1 MPTECGMSEQEQ
13 AIRSSHGETPAANR
27 RSDLLSDVVEHAP
40 DAIFV
45 FEAAPPE
52 SHDWRVVYANTAFES
67 LYGTPSP
74 AGRSL
79 LGFLGAR
86 ASPGDVARTVAG
98 LNRMAAFRT
107 PPMRRRASGTPVWIE
122 TNYQPKIEP
131 DRILWFAVSRNV
143 TLSMLLAQRS
153 RQLSRAL
160 DEAQEA
166 IAVSTAHRRAWRID
180 YVNRAFI
187 ELLGYEADE
196 LVGQSWRKLFARET
210 NFKQIEDYRVA
221 LLSGQRIQGE
231 QQFRR
236 KDGTV
241 ILLSL
246 SATPFRVEG
255 AERALSTVTTLRDVT
270 STRREEQWLRE
281 QALRDPLTGLHNRRE
296 FERLLRASI
305 DMTPPGGHA
314 HVMMFIDLDDFKR
327 VNDTEGHDAG
337 DRVLI
342 AVSET
347 LRRTLL
353 PSDDLARWGGDEF
366 AAILYFCAPAQA
378 VSRGNDLLR
387 ALAGSPE
394 CRGVG
399 ASIGI
404 VRIEHA
410 LLVEEL
416 MRRADRLVYKAKA
429 AGRNRVIAADAG
441 AH

>member
-1 MPTECGMSEQEQ
+1 MSEQEQ
-13 AIRSSHGETPAANR
+13 TARSSRGETPTVNR

-45 FEAAPPE
+45 FEAPAAQPDE
-52 SHDWRVVYANTAFES
+52 WCIVYANAAFES
-67 LYGTPSP
+67 LYGVQP
-74 AGRSL
+74 ARTAGQPL
-79 LGFLGAR
+79 LTFLGACV
-86 ASPGDVARTVAG
+86 SPNDVAAIVAG

-107 PPMRRRASGTPVWIE
+107 PPMRRRVSGTAIWIE
-122 TNYQPKIEP
+122 TNYQPKIEQ

-143 TLSMLLAQRS
+143 SLSMVLARRE
-153 RQLSRAL
+153 RQLARAL

-166 IAVSTAHRRAWRID
+166 IAVSTAHRRTFRIE
-180 YVNRAFI
+180 YVNRAFV
-187 ELLGYEADE
+187 ELLGYQAEE
-196 LVGQSWRKLFARET
+196 IVGQGWRKLFARET
-210 NFKQIEDYRVA
+210 DFKQIDDFRIG
-221 LLSGQRIQGE
+221 LLSGQKVQGE

-236 KDGTV
+236 KDGNV
-241 ILLSL
+241 VLLSI
-246 SATPFRVEG
+246 SATPFKVDG
-255 AERALSTVTTLRDVT
+255 ERSGLSTVTTLRDVT
-270 STRREEQWLRE
+270 NTRREEHWLRE
-281 QALRDPLTGLHNRRE
+281 QASRDPLTGLHNRRE
-296 FERLLRASI
+296 FERLLRAAVH
-305 DMTPPGGHA
+305 MTPPQGRA

-366 AAILYFCAPAQA
+366 AAILYFCAPDQA
-378 VSRGNDLLR
+378 VARGEDLIR

-404 VRIEHA
+404 VR
-410 LLVEEL
+410 VENDLSTDEL
-416 MRRADRLVYKAKA
+416 MRRADRLVYEAKA
-429 AGRNRVIAADAG
+429 AGRNRVLTR
-441 AH
+441 

>member
-1 MPTECGMSEQEQ
+1 MSEQEQ
-13 AIRSSHGETPAANR
+13 AARSSYGETAMANR

-45 FEAAPPE
+45 FEAAAGAPY
-52 SHDWRVVYANTAFES
+52 DWRIVYANAAFET
-67 LYGTPSP
+67 LYGTPRP
-74 AGRSL
+74 VGRAL
-79 LGFLGAR
+79 LAFLGACT
-86 ASPGDVARTVAG
+86 SPDDVARTVEG
-98 LNRMAAFRT
+98 LSRMATFQT
-107 PPMRRRASGTPVWIE
+107 PPMRRRASRPPVWIE
-122 TNYQPKIEP
+122 TNYQPKIEH

-143 TLSMLLAQRS
+143 TLSMLLARRS

-166 IAVSTAHRRAWRID
+166 IAVSTAHRRIWRID

-187 ELLGYEADE
+187 ELLGYQAEE
-196 LVGQSWRKLFARET
+196 IVGQGWRKLFARET
-210 NFKQIEDYRVA
+210 DFKEIEDYRVG
-221 LLSGQRIQGE
+221 LLSGQKVQGE
-231 QQFRR
+231 QRFRR

-241 ILLSL
+241 VVLSI
-246 SATPFRVEG
+246 SATPFRPEG
-255 AERALSTVTTLRDVT
+255 AGAALSTVTTLRDVT
-270 STRREEQWLRE
+270 NMRRQEQWLRE

-296 FERLLRASI
+296 FERLLRTAM
-305 DMTPPGGHA
+305 DMTPPAGRA

-342 AVSET
+342 AVSQT

-366 AAILYFCAPAQA
+366 AAILYYCAPDQA
-378 VSRGNDLLR
+378 VTRGQDLIR
-387 ALAGSPE
+387 ALAASPE

-404 VRIEHA
+404 VRIQNA
-410 LLVEEL
+410 LPVEEL
-416 MRRADRLVYKAKA
+416 MRRADRLVYEAKA
-429 AGRNRVIAADAG
+429 AGRNRVLAR
-441 AH
+441 